1 VRGKNSL
8 KSITLLAS
16 QRIPKKKVVNERLA
30 NTVKQSQRAE
40 KEVKQRLPGM
50 LKTN

>member
-1 VRGKNSL
+1 M
-8 KSITLLAS
+8 LLAS

-30 NTVKQSQRAE
+30 NTVKQGQRPE
-40 KEVKQRLPGM
+40 KEVTQRVTNV